1 MTNDNPDPLGAIECP
16 ACGHLNEGSPRFCRG
31 CGAPQ
36 SSPGYT
42 RLPETVAPSTDIAEL
57 RNEIARLATRMDAI
71 ESHLGLRPALAAS
84 PRATTPPAS
93 SVAPPTPPVQA
104 PPGSTPTPI
113 SQTTASLA
121 AQAPPPSRFGWFR
134 RKAANVSSVRDAA
147 SLGNPYSMRGI
158 EPPKP
163 RYWSTIDWEAVMGRN
178 WFAII
183 GSIALAIGAAFF
195 LRLAIDNDW
204 IGETGRVVLG
214 FFGGL
219 VLLGLGEYTAKRVPR
234 WSQPVTG
241 GGVTV
246 LYLSIY
252 AAFGFYALISPIAA
266 LAVLLVVV
274 SLASLLAIRYDSTI
288 IALMSIVGAFLTPV
302 LLGSDLSDRQ
312 FVLLG
317 YILVIDLGILAVST
331 FRNWRWFTLIGLVGT
346 YSLFGAWVTGIP
358 DDELILAQIGVSGA
372 FLIFAGATTLF
383 HVAWRRA
390 AEPFDLALMTLNA
403 VGYYTITFGLLWADY
418 EAWFGII
425 SLCLAL
431 FYGAVGLLALNRSG
445 TPAVIGIYT
454 FAIALL
460 FLTLAVPLQLKGNWI
475 TIAWAVEGA
484 ILVWVGF
491 ATQSYRVRL
500 FALGVLAVAVFRLLT
515 LDTFADGILNFDPVF
530 DPVANERFPTFVISI
545 LAFYIAAFL
554 YRRGRGSTVAVERDT
569 FSVLLVTAN
578 VLTLWILTAEIF
590 SFYERRSL
598 ETAIYESQEVIR
610 NARISTITATWA
622 LYAMGLLAV
631 AFRQRSMV
639 LRGVGVALVTL
650 VTAKSVLYDTFITSD
665 PRTSDAIGMHYAFVA
680 AIAVFI
686 MLLFSAFIT
695 MRHRDQLLPFEQPLY
710 SIFIVGANI
719 VGIWTLSAEFF
730 SFFQH
735 RALSAAI
742 FDQQQA
748 AHNALISTLTITWAI
763 YAAGLVAVGFR
774 KGIAELRFLG
784 IGLAGVAATK
794 FILFDTTALN
804 PPGSSSMLGVNFYFL
819 SAVTVLAALV
829 FVAFMVARHR
839 DQLFR
844 GERNLYT
851 VTVVLANFVALWGL
865 SVESWRFLT
874 GVEGDGAQN
883 LQSAKQLS
891 LTVLWTVYSV
901 GLITVG
907 VLRGS
912 RTLRLAGIALILLP
926 VAKLFAFDIFLLETG
941 YRVAAFVSL
950 GIMLLT
956 LGLAYQRYSD
966 VFRGFFMAEQENV

>member
-1 MTNDNPDPLGAIECP
+1 
-16 ACGHLNEGSPRFCRG
+16 
-31 CGAPQ
+31 
-36 SSPGYT
+36 
-42 RLPETVAPSTDIAEL
+42 
-57 RNEIARLATRMDAI
+57 
-71 ESHLGLRPALAAS
+71 
-84 PRATTPPAS
+84 
-93 SVAPPTPPVQA
+93 
-104 PPGSTPTPI
+104 
-113 SQTTASLA
+113 
-121 AQAPPPSRFGWFR
+121 
-134 RKAANVSSVRDAA
+134 
-147 SLGNPYSMRGI
+147 
-158 EPPKP
+158 
-163 RYWSTIDWEAVMGRN
+163 MGRN

-219 VLLGLGEYTAKRVPR
+219 VLLGLGEYTAKRIPR

-274 SLASLLAIRYDSTI
+274 SVASLLAIRYDSTI
-288 IALMSIVGAFLTPV
+288 IALMSIVGAFLAPV
-302 LLGSDLSDRQ
+302 LLGSDLSDRR

-317 YILVIDLGILAVST
+317 YILVIDLGILAVSI
-331 FRNWRWFTLIGLVGT
+331 FRNWRWFTLIGLAGT
-346 YSLFGAWVTGIP
+346 YSLFAAWITGIP
-358 DDELILAQIGVSGA
+358 EDELVLAQIGVSGA
-372 FLIFAGATTLF
+372 FLIFAGATMLF
-383 HVAWRRA
+383 HIAWRRA

-403 VGYYTITFGLLWADY
+403 VAYYTITFGLLWADY
-418 EAWFGII
+418 EAWFGMI

-445 TPAVIGIYT
+445 TPPVIKIYT

-460 FLTLAVPLQLKGNWI
+460 FLTLAAPLHLKGNWI

-491 ATQSYRVRL
+491 ATQGYRVRL
-500 FALGVLAVAVFRLLT
+500 FALGVLAIAVFRLLT
-515 LDTFADGILNFDPVF
+515 LDTFAVGIQDF
-530 DPVANERFPTFVISI
+530 DPVANERFSTFVISI
-545 LAFYIAAFL
+545 VAFYIAAFL
-554 YRRGRGSTVAVERDT
+554 YRRGRGSTITVERDI

-578 VLTLWILTAEIF
+578 ILTLWILTAEIF

-598 ETAIYESQEVIR
+598 ETAIYESQEIAR
-610 NARISTITATWA
+610 NAKISTITTTWA
-622 LYAMGLLAV
+622 VYAMGLLTV
-631 AFRQRSMV
+631 AFRQRSLV
-639 LRGVGVALVTL
+639 LRGLGIALVTL

-695 MRHRDQLLPFEQPLY
+695 MRHRDQLLPVEQPLY

-719 VGIWTLSAEFF
+719 VGIWMLSAEFF

-748 AHNALISTLTITWAI
+748 AHNSLIATLTITWAI

-774 KGIAELRFLG
+774 NHTVQLRRLGFALAGLAVGKFLTVDTFVGTSVGSASQIGANLYIASAIAVVALLTLASYLSNRYRDRLRSVERHAFSILVVATNVVALWAITAEMVNFFEYRASSSIQEDNQLSLFTITWSLYAIGLIGFAFRKRIAELRFLG
-784 IGLAGVAATK
+784 IGLAGVATTK
-794 FILFDTTALN
+794 FILIDTTALN
-804 PPGSSSMLGVNFYFL
+804 PPESSLLLGVNFYFL
-819 SAVTVLAALV
+819 SAVTVLAALM
-829 FVAFMVARHR
+829 FAAFMVARHR
-839 DQLFR
+839 DQLFP

-874 GVEGDGAQN
+874 GVEEGGAQN

-901 GLITVG
+901 GLITIG
-907 VLRGS
+907 VFKRS

-926 VAKLFAFDIFLLETG
+926 VAKLFAFDIFLLEKG

-950 GIMLLT
+950 GIMLLA

-966 VFRGFFMAEQENV
+966 VFRGFFMAEQGSRLMESNGGAEDDTP